1 MELEYNPYVVVIAV
15 SVIIIVSYLFNL
27 ISRKTNIPSVL
38 LLIILG
44 IGLKQLAVSFG
55 LETGDLLFSVLEI
68 LGIVGLTMI
77 VLEAALDL
85 KLSKEK
91 WPLIWKSFVVALLAL
106 VVTSLASAY
115 IIQYYFIESFF
126 TSLVYAVP
134 LSVISS
140 AIVIPSVGALDEAR
154 KEFMVYEATFSDI
167 LGIMFFYFL
176 LGNAD
181 TETTPAIVWNVVSN
195 IALTLILSVLVSYA
209 LVLLFQ
215 KLDTHVKLFLLIA
228 VLLLLYSL
236 GKLFHLSS
244 LVIILVFGLVL
255 NNHRVFFFKPL
266 SKLVDSRAVSSILN
280 NFHLVTLETAFV
292 MRTFFFVVFGMTIVL
307 STIYDVDTAI
317 VSGILLVVLYAVRW
331 LMLLI
336 FVRRDILPQLFIAPR
351 GLITVLLFFSIPD
364 ELFSPNFNSGVL
376 LFMIIISSVVMTL
389 SLVLGGTQIR
399 PYEEFANNYWDEVD
413 KEIDRI
419 ETKEKAAIEEKS
431 DKPSE
436 VL

>member
-1 MELEYNPYVVVIAV
+1 MHVEYNPYIVVIAT

-27 ISRKTNIPSVL
+27 VSRKTNIPSVL

-44 IGLKQLAVSFG
+44 IGLKQLAAFFG
-55 LETGDLLFSVLEI
+55 LKTGDLLFSVLEI

-85 KLSKEK
+85 KLTKEK

-126 TSLVYAVP
+126 TALVYAVP

-140 AIVIPSVGALDEAR
+140 AIVIPSVGAMDEAK

-195 IALTLILSVLVSYA
+195 IALTLVLSVVVSYA

-215 KLDTHVKLFLLIA
+215 KLDTNVKLFLLIA

-244 LVIILVFGLVL
+244 LVIILVFGLIL

-266 SKLVDSRAVSSILN
+266 SKLVDSRAVSGILN

-307 STIYDVDTAI
+307 STIFDMDTAI
-317 VSGILLVVLYAVRW
+317 VSGILLVALYAIRW
-331 LMLLI
+331 LLLLI

-364 ELFSPNFNSGVL
+364 ELFSPNFNTGVL

-419 ETKEKAAIEEKS
+419 ETKEKAAVAEKI

>member
-1 MELEYNPYVVVIAV
+1 MEMEYNPYIVVIAI

-44 IGLKQLAVSFG
+44 IGLKQLSVSFG
-55 LETGDLLFSVLEI
+55 IETGDLLFSVLEI

-85 KLSKEK
+85 KLTKEK

-106 VVTSLASAY
+106 VITSLASAY

-126 TSLVYAVP
+126 TALVYAVP

-195 IALTLILSVLVSYA
+195 IALTLILSVVVSYA

-215 KLDTHVKLFLLIA
+215 KLDTNVKLFLLIA

-244 LVIILVFGLVL
+244 LVIILVFGLIL
-255 NNHRVFFFKPL
+255 NNHRLFFFKPL
-266 SKLVDSRAVSSILN
+266 SKLVDSRAVSGILN

-307 STIYDVDTAI
+307 ATILDADTAI

-364 ELFSPNFNSGVL
+364 ELLSPNFNSGVL

-399 PYEEFANNYWDEVD
+399 PYEEFANNYWGEVD

-419 ETKEKAAIEEKS
+419 ETKEKAAIEEKIN
-431 DKPSE
+431 KPSE

>member
-1 MELEYNPYVVVIAV
+1 MELEYNPYIAVIAT
-15 SVIIIVSYLFNL
+15 SLIIILSYLFNL
-27 ISRKTNIPSVL
+27 VSRKTNIPSVL

-85 KLSKEK
+85 KLTKEK

-106 VVTSLASAY
+106 VITSLASAY

-126 TSLVYAVP
+126 TALVYAVP

-140 AIVIPSVGALDEAR
+140 AIVIPSVGALDEAK

-195 IALTLILSVLVSYA
+195 IALTLILSVVVSYA

-266 SKLVDSRAVSSILN
+266 NKLVDSRAVSGILN

-292 MRTFFFVVFGMTIVL
+292 MRTFFFVVFGMTIAL
-307 STIYDVDTAI
+307 ATLTDADTAI

-336 FVRRDILPQLFIAPR
+336 FVRKGILPQLFIAPR

-413 KEIDRI
+413 KEIAKID
-419 ETKEKAAIEEKS
+419 TKEKAAIAEKT

>member
-1 MELEYNPYVVVIAV
+1 MEMEYNPYIVVIAI

-44 IGLKQLAVSFG
+44 IGIKQLSVSFG
-55 LETGDLLFSVLEI
+55 IETGDLLFSVLEI

-85 KLSKEK
+85 KLTKEK

-126 TSLVYAVP
+126 TALVYAVP

-140 AIVIPSVGALDEAR
+140 AIVIPSVGALDEAK

-181 TETTPAIVWNVVSN
+181 TETTPAIVWNVASN
-195 IALTLILSVLVSYA
+195 IALTLVLSVAVSYA

-244 LVIILVFGLVL
+244 LVIILVFGLIL

-266 SKLVDSRAVSSILN
+266 NKLVDSRAVSGILN

-307 STIYDVDTAI
+307 STIYDADTAI

-336 FVRRDILPQLFIAPR
+336 FVRKDILPQLFIAPR

-413 KEIDRI
+413 KEIAKID
-419 ETKEKAAIEEKS
+419 TKEKAAIAEKT

>member
-1 MELEYNPYVVVIAV
+1 MELEYNPYIVVIAV

-27 ISRKTNIPSVL
+27 VSRKTNIPSVL
-38 LLIILG
+38 LLIMLG
-44 IGLKQLAVSFG
+44 IGIKQMAESFG

-85 KLSKEK
+85 KLTKEK
-91 WPLIWKSFVVALLAL
+91 WPLIWKSFLVALLAL

-126 TSLVYAVP
+126 TALVYAVP
-134 LSVISS
+134 LSIISS
-140 AIVIPSVGALDEAR
+140 AIVIPSVGALAEAK

-195 IALTLILSVLVSYA
+195 IALTLVLSVLVSYA

-244 LVIILVFGLVL
+244 LVIILVFGLIL
-255 NNHRVFFFKPL
+255 NNHRLFFFKPL

-307 STIYDVDTAI
+307 ATLFDVDTAI

-336 FVRRDILPQLFIAPR
+336 FVRKDIFPQLFIAPR

-364 ELFSPNFNSGVL
+364 ELLSPNFNSGVL

-413 KEIDRI
+413 KEIDKI
-419 ETKEKAAIEEKS
+419 DTKEKAAIAEKT

>member
-1 MELEYNPYVVVIAV
+1 MELEYNPYIVVIAI
-15 SVIIIVSYLFNL
+15 SVIIILSYLFNL
-27 ISRKTNIPSVL
+27 VSRKTNVPSVL

-44 IGLKQLAVSFG
+44 IGIKQMAESFG

-85 KLSKEK
+85 KLTKEK
-91 WPLIWKSFVVALLAL
+91 WPLIWKSFLVALVAL
-106 VVTSLASAY
+106 IVTSLASAY

-126 TSLVYAVP
+126 TALVYAVP

-195 IALTLILSVLVSYA
+195 IALTLVLSVLVSYA

-244 LVIILVFGLVL
+244 LVIILVFGLIL
-255 NNHRVFFFKPL
+255 NNHRLFFFKPL

-307 STIYDVDTAI
+307 ATLFDADTAV

-336 FVRRDILPQLFIAPR
+336 FVRKDILPQLFIAPR

-413 KEIDRI
+413 KEIDKI
-419 ETKEKAAIEEKS
+419 DTKEKAAIAEKT

>member
-1 MELEYNPYVVVIAV
+1 MEIEYSPYIVVIAI

-38 LLIILG
+38 LLIVLG
-44 IGLKQLAVSFG
+44 IGIKQLAISFG
-55 LETGDLLFSVLEI
+55 IETGDLLFSVLEI

-85 KLSKEK
+85 KLTKEK

-106 VVTSLASAY
+106 VVTSVASAY

-126 TSLVYAVP
+126 TALVYAVP

-140 AIVIPSVGALDEAR
+140 AIVIPSVGALEEDK

-176 LGNAD
+176 LGNAH

-195 IALTLILSVLVSYA
+195 ITITLVLSVVVSYA

-244 LVIILVFGLVL
+244 LVIILVFGLIL

-307 STIYDVDTAI
+307 ATLLDADTAI
-317 VSGILLVVLYAVRW
+317 VSGILLVALYAIRW
-331 LMLLI
+331 LLLLI
-336 FVRRDILPQLFIAPR
+336 FVRKDILPQLFIAPR

-364 ELFSPNFNSGVL
+364 ELLSPNFNSGVL
-376 LFMIIISSVVMTL
+376 LFMIMISSVVMTL

-413 KEIDRI
+413 KEIDQI
-419 ETKEKAAIEEKS
+419 DTKEKEAVAEKS

>member
-1 MELEYNPYVVVIAV
+1 MEMEYNPYIVVIAI

-44 IGLKQLAVSFG
+44 IGIKQLSVSFG
-55 LETGDLLFSVLEI
+55 IETGDLLFSVLEI

-85 KLSKEK
+85 KLTKEK
-91 WPLIWKSFVVALLAL
+91 WPLIWKSFLVALLAL

-126 TSLVYAVP
+126 TALVYAVP

-140 AIVIPSVGALDEAR
+140 AIVIPSVGALDEAK

-195 IALTLILSVLVSYA
+195 IALTLVLSVVVSYA

-244 LVIILVFGLVL
+244 LVIILVFGLIL

-266 SKLVDSRAVSSILN
+266 SKLVDSRAVSGILN

-307 STIYDVDTAI
+307 STIYDADTAI
-317 VSGILLVVLYAVRW
+317 VSGILLVALYAIRW
-331 LMLLI
+331 LLLLI
-336 FVRRDILPQLFIAPR
+336 FVRKDILPQLFIAPR

-413 KEIDRI
+413 KEIDQI
-419 ETKEKAAIEEKS
+419 ETKEKAAVEEKA

>member
-1 MELEYNPYVVVIAV
+1 MELEYNPYIAVIAT
-15 SVIIIVSYLFNL
+15 SLIIILSYLFNL
-27 ISRKTNIPSVL
+27 VSRKTNIPSVL

-85 KLSKEK
+85 KLTKEK

-106 VVTSLASAY
+106 VITSLASAY

-126 TSLVYAVP
+126 TALVYAVP

-140 AIVIPSVGALDEAR
+140 AIVIPSVGALDEAK

-195 IALTLILSVLVSYA
+195 IALTLILSVVVSYA

-266 SKLVDSRAVSSILN
+266 SKLVDSRALSGILN

-292 MRTFFFVVFGMTIVL
+292 MRTFFFVVFGMTIAL
-307 STIYDVDTAI
+307 ATLTDADTAI

-336 FVRRDILPQLFIAPR
+336 FVRKDILPQLFIAPR
-351 GLITVLLFFSIPD
+351 GLIRVLLFFSIPD

-413 KEIDRI
+413 KEIAKID
-419 ETKEKAAIEEKS
+419 TKEKAAIAEKT